1 MRSELEAALLQHR
14 DDVKR
19 WAVYADWLEAAGD
32 PHGALASLM
41 LRREAKPSRALSEAL
56 AAQAPLIATLTP
68 ESLKTLATRGF
79 PRLVPVFR
87 RGFLFSAGAEQAS
100 DFEALVHHRSAA
112 LLDHAILEAGTETL
126 EEWLS
131 TVKGPLPWRR
141 LELTAN
147 DGDEPL
153 DVGPWLER
161 LPYLEELSVSVESG
175 QVEFGPSATLR
186 RVRIREARP
195 PNLASLFGA
204 RLPSLT
210 ALELVADEDWQLD
223 PLASELQAGWPKLT
237 EVLVEGRVEG
247 ETRRLCARRDG
258 PRQVVVR
265 AGEGS
270 LDDFAIRL
278 QRELETSFVVLHGE
292 LTPEREQAITQ
303 FALLGGVTRLVAFVG
318 AAQGLTLIRL
328 HGTGDAPLVPRVA
341 LQQLVKK
348 DRSLNGV
355 ALTLSSSNDAASAW
369 SFGPHVARADERRN
383 VLPLS
388 RRDDAYHS
396 RDQLTREVLDALLG
410 YDPGLDVLEALLLA
424 TDAARPRALVGGLP
438 APGERVPL
446 FTDHEAQPEVD
457 ETDEY
462 DDEEGEDAL
471 DGHGEDDDDARY
483 DDWDTEEAD
492 PWGGAPVNVPDYGPP
507 EPVAAAPADEAIVE
521 DDPEDDLDP
530 PLHDAFTADE
540 EEVWTEGPV
549 DLPEHHAQLPGDPIV
564 TEPEPDPQG
573 SVDPALLP
581 CARCHQPAETA
592 RCARCQEELCRSC
605 AGPQA
610 LIAWEEGL
618 SFSCSQC
625 VPEAEGKF
633 VRPNRAR
640 PLPNPLP
647 VGERES

>member
-1 MRSELEAALLQHR
+1 MLGAMRSELEAALLQNR

-41 LRREAKPSRALSEAL
+41 LRRETKPSRVLSDALT
-56 AAQAPLIATLTP
+56 AQAGLISTLTP

-79 PRLVPVFR
+79 PRLAPVFR
-87 RGFLFSAGAEQAS
+87 RGFLFSAGAEQTS
-100 DFEALVHHRSAA
+100 DFEALVHHPGSA
-112 LLDHAILEAGTETL
+112 LLERAILQVVGTETL
-126 EEWLS
+126 GQWLAL
-131 TVKGPLPWRR
+131 VNGPLPWRS
-141 LELTAN
+141 LEVTVRS
-147 DGDEPL
+147 DDDDPL
-153 DVGPWLER
+153 DLGPWLAR
-161 LPYLEELSVSVESG
+161 LPYLEELSVSVENG

-195 PNLASLFGA
+195 PNLVSLFGE

-223 PLASELQAGWPKLT
+223 PLASELQAGWPRLT

-247 ETRRLCARRDG
+247 ETRRLCARKDG
-258 PRQVVVR
+258 PKQVVVR

-270 LDDFAIRL
+270 LEDFPLRL

-292 LTPEREQAITQ
+292 LSPEREQAITQ

-328 HGTGDAPLVPRVA
+328 HGSGEAPLVPRVA

-348 DRSLNGV
+348 DRSLDGV

-369 SFGPHVARADERRN
+369 SFGPHVARVDEKRN

-396 RDQLTREVLDALLG
+396 RDQLTRDVLDALLG
-410 YDPGLDVLEALLLA
+410 FDPGLDVLEARLLA
-424 TDAARPRALVGGLP
+424 LDAARPRALGGALP
-438 APGERVPL
+438 AAGERLPL
-446 FTDHEAQPEVD
+446 FTDHEAQPEVE

-462 DDEEGEDAL
+462 DEEPDEDEDEEYEWDA
-471 DGHGEDDDDARY
+471 
-483 DDWDTEEAD
+483 EEAD
-492 PWGGAPVNVPDYGPP
+492 PWGGEPLNVPDYGPA
-507 EPVAAAPADEAIVE
+507 EVVAAGPSEEAIVE
-521 DDPEDDLDP
+521 EEPDEDLDP

-549 DLPEHHAQLPGDPIV
+549 DLPEHHAHLPGDPIV
-564 TEPEPDPQG
+564 TEPEVELQERPTLVLCG
-573 SVDPALLP
+573 
-581 CARCHQPAETA
+581 RCHQPAETA
-592 RCARCQEELCRSC
+592 RCETCHEEVCRSC

-610 LIAWEEGL
+610 LVAWEEERA
-618 SFSCSQC
+618 FSCSQC
-625 VPEAEGKF
+625 VPSAEGKY
-633 VRPNRAR
+633 VRPSGVR

-647 VGERES
+647 LGERES